1 VNGMTDEVVLPIK
14 PIAGERAQPAR
25 PVPPEVF
32 FVCSAIFHYLGPAFA
47 VLLFAEVNVLGV
59 AWLRIASAAA
69 VFAFWKR
76 PWHLFAQ
83 LRAGEKRIVVAL
95 GFVLAIMNVCFYV
108 AIDRLPLATVGTIE
122 FLGPIT
128 LAALGVRTMR
138 NLAALLLACSGV
150 FLLTSGRISGEPI
163 GYIFAFANCAL
174 FVLYILLGHR
184 IAATGGRGGVERL
197 AMAMV
202 IASIVVTP
210 IGLRSATGALLNPK
224 LLLAGMG
231 VGICSSVIPYIC
243 DQFAMARLSK
253 ATFALML
260 SLLPAIAC
268 LVGIVVLRQLPS
280 ISELTGVGAVIAG
293 VALKRSGND

>member
-1 VNGMTDEVVLPIK
+1 MTDEVVLPIK

-210 IGLRSATGALLNPK
+210 IGLRSAAGALLNPK

>member
-1 VNGMTDEVVLPIK
+1 MTDEVVLPIK

-32 FVCSAIFHYLGPAFA
+32 FICSAIFHYLGPAFA
-47 VLLFAEVNVLGV
+47 VLLFAEVDVLGV

-76 PWHLFAQ
+76 PWRLFAELNAREQ
-83 LRAGEKRIVVAL
+83 RTVVAL

-122 FLGPIT
+122 FLGPIA

-150 FLLTSGRISGEPI
+150 FLLTSVRISGEPI
-163 GYIFAFANCAL
+163 GYIFAFANCAV

-210 IGLRSATGALLNPK
+210 IGLRSAAGALLDPK
-224 LLLAGMG
+224 LLLAGIG

-260 SLLPAIAC
+260 SLLPATAC
-268 LVGIVVLRQLPS
+268 LAGIVVLRQVPS

-293 VALKRSGND
+293 VALKRSASN

>member
-1 VNGMTDEVVLPIK
+1 MTDEVVLPIK
-14 PIAGERAQPAR
+14 PTTRERAQPATR
-25 PVPPEVF
+25 VPPEVF
-32 FVCSAIFHYLGPAFA
+32 FICSAIFHYLGPAFA
-47 VLLFAEVNVLGV
+47 VLLFAEVDVLGV
-59 AWLRIASAAA
+59 AWLRIASASA
-69 VFAFWKR
+69 VFAFWRR
-76 PWHLFAQ
+76 PWRLFAE
-83 LRAGEKRIVVAL
+83 LPADEKRTVVAL
-95 GFVLAIMNVCFYV
+95 GFVLAIMNVCFYL

-122 FLGPIT
+122 FLGPIA

-150 FLLTSGRISGEPI
+150 FLLTSVRISGEPI

-210 IGLRSATGALLNPK
+210 IGLRSAAGAILDPK

-253 ATFALML
+253 ATFAFML
-260 SLLPAIAC
+260 SLLPATAC
-268 LVGIVVLRQLPS
+268 LVGIVVLRQVPS

-293 VALKRSGND
+293 VALKRNAND